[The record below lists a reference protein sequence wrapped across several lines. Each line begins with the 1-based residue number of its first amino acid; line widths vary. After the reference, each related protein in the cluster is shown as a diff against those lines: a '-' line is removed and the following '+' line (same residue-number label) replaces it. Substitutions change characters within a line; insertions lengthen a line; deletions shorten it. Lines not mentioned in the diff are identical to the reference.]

1 MLPVL
6 AVTHGDTVTRI
17 HAGIEITLPRTPT
30 LTASE
35 LVLSGTWP
43 GQEAPSLL
51 ATIGQPP
58 HLAPRAHAAQNSVR
72 TRLRRS
78 VTRRSS

>member
-51 ATIGQPP
+51 ATIG
-58 HLAPRAHAAQNSVR
+58 
-72 TRLRRS
+72 
-78 VTRRSS
+78 